1 MTNSRKNQP
10 IDTSFMPSLPR
21 GFFWDIQKEPSDT
34 AGKENLTLFMRVNSD
49 LEDNVIGY
57 VQMPTKPGPLSS
69 VDEAVLQDVGS
80 EMKESEI
87 ARTLFRLM
95 GGFDNPK

>member
-21 GFFWDIQKEPSDT
+21 GFFWDIQKEPSDI

-49 LEDNVIGY
+49 LEDNSIGS
-57 VQMPTKPGPLSS
+57 VQMLVEPGPLKITLQ
-69 VDEAVLQDVGS
+69 AVLQEVGS

-87 ARTLFRLM
+87 ARMVFRLM

>member
-10 IDTSFMPSLPR
+10 IDTSFMPPLPR

-34 AGKENLTLFMRVNSD
+34 AGKEKLTLFMRVNNG
-49 LEDNVIGY
+49 LEDNVIGSA
-57 VQMPTKPGPLSS
+57 QMVVEPGPLKTTLQ
-69 VDEAVLQDVGS
+69 AVLQEVGS

-87 ARTLFRLM
+87 AKTVFRLLS
-95 GGFDNPK
+95 GFDNLK